1 MNFRITVCI
10 QANELISGKSFK
22 NNHQNDVS
30 VIPPPQ
36 PLPPDSPGFGVIGVA
51 DAATKVRGGVRI
63 RKELSLCLS

>member
-1 MNFRITVCI
+1 MSLSVVKVLKIITKMTS
-10 QANELISGKSFK
+10 QLS
-22 NNHQNDVS
+22 
-30 VIPPPQ
+30 PPPQ